1 MQIIIVGCGKVGSA
15 LTQRLS
21 KEDNNVCIID
31 INSEVVHTLAT
42 ECDVMGIVG
51 NGASYSVLAEAGIE
65 NADLFIAVTESDE
78 LNLLCCVIARKT
90 AKCHTIARV
99 RNPIYSKEQDFLQ
112 HEIGVSMIIN
122 PEQTAASEIS
132 SLLCFPGAIGIDSFA
147 GGKVEML
154 RFRIPCG
161 CILDNMALKDVS
173 ARIHCQFLI
182 CAVDRDN
189 EVCIPGGNF
198 VLKSGDV
205 ISIVASRE
213 NTSFFLKKLN
223 INTNSVKN
231 TMIIGGG
238 KISLYLAEMLVKQGI
253 AVKVIEKNPKR
264 CQELSELLPEATVI
278 CEDGSEETLLQEE
291 RIDSMDSFVALTN
304 MDEENILLSLFAK
317 KHVSK
322 KVITKINRQQLTEVI
337 RNLELDSV
345 VYPKLLTA
353 QKILQYVRAA
363 KNSIGSNVKTLYR
376 LFDDKVEAL
385 EFNIYEKSKITEIP
399 LQDLHIKKGLLICA
413 ITRNGR
419 ILIPDGQTQILPG
432 DTMIVVTTQ
441 LGLQDA
447 QDIVRD

>member
-231 TMIIGGG
+231 TMIIGAA
-238 KISLYLAEMLVKQGI
+238 KNSLNLAEMLVKQGI
-253 AVKVIEKNPKR
+253 AVKLIQKNPKR

-278 CEDGSEETLLQEE
+278 CGDGSEETLLQEE

>member
-1 MQIIIVGCGKVGSA
+1 
-15 LTQRLS
+15 
-21 KEDNNVCIID
+21 
-31 INSEVVHTLAT
+31 
-42 ECDVMGIVG
+42 
-51 NGASYSVLAEAGIE
+51 
-65 NADLFIAVTESDE
+65 
-78 LNLLCCVIARKT
+78 
-90 AKCHTIARV
+90 
-99 RNPIYSKEQDFLQ
+99 
-112 HEIGVSMIIN
+112 
-122 PEQTAASEIS
+122 
-132 SLLCFPGAIGIDSFA
+132 
-147 GGKVEML
+147 
-154 RFRIPCG
+154 
-161 CILDNMALKDVS
+161 
-173 ARIHCQFLI
+173 
-182 CAVDRDN
+182 
-189 EVCIPGGNF
+189 
-198 VLKSGDV
+198 
-205 ISIVASRE
+205 
-213 NTSFFLKKLN
+213 
-223 INTNSVKN
+223 
-231 TMIIGGG
+231 
-238 KISLYLAEMLVKQGI
+238 
-253 AVKVIEKNPKR
+253 
-264 CQELSELLPEATVI
+264 
-278 CEDGSEETLLQEE
+278 
-291 RIDSMDSFVALTN
+291 MDSFVALTN
-304 MDEENILLSLFAK
+304 RDEEKILLSLFAK

>member
-264 CQELSELLPEATVI
+264 CQELSELLPEATII
-278 CEDGSEETLLQEE
+278 CGDGSEETLLQEE

>member
-278 CEDGSEETLLQEE
+278 CGDGSEETLLQEE

-363 KNSIGSNVKTLYR
+363 KNSIGSNVKTIGKQAFYGCKNL
-376 LFDDKVEAL
+376 
-385 EFNIYEKSKITEIP
+385 KSVTIKSTKLTTKSVGANAFTKAGSKNNKKLVVRVP
-399 LQDLHIKKGLLICA
+399 KNKKKSYVKLLKKKGLSSNAKIK
-413 ITRNGR
+413 
-419 ILIPDGQTQILPG
+419 
-432 DTMIVVTTQ
+432 
-441 LGLQDA
+441 
-447 QDIVRD
+447 

>member
-1 MQIIIVGCGKVGSA
+1 MANVIDDATIEYVG
-15 LTQRLS
+15 
-21 KEDNNVCIID
+21 I
-31 INSEVVHTLAT
+31 LAKL
-42 ECDVMGIVG
+42 E
-51 NGASYSVLAEAGIE
+51 L
-65 NADLFIAVTESDE
+65 SDE
-78 LNLLCCVIARKT
+78 E
-90 AKCHTIARV
+90 
-99 RNPIYSKEQDFLQ
+99 KEQAKKDMA
-112 HEIGVSMIIN
+112 SMLDYIDKLGELDTTGIQ
-122 PEQTAASEIS
+122 PMSHV
-132 SLLCFPGAIGIDSFA
+132 FP
-147 GGKVEML
+147 VENVM
-154 RFRIPCG
+154 RE
-161 CILDNMALKDVS
+161 DV
-173 ARIHCQFLI
+173 
-182 CAVDRDN
+182 V
-189 EVCIPGGNF
+189 
-198 VLKSGDV
+198 
-205 ISIVASRE
+205 
-213 NTSFFLKKLN
+213 
-223 INTNSVKN
+223 TN
-231 TMIIGGG
+231 G
-238 KISLYLAEMLVKQGI
+238 
-253 AVKVIEKNPKR
+253 
-264 CQELSELLPEATVI
+264 
-278 CEDGSEETLLQEE
+278 DGSEETLLQEE